1 MRRVVITGM
10 GIYSC
15 IGKNQDEVK
24 DSLFQGRSGI
34 GIDPA
39 RKEMGYFSALT
50 GLVERPDLKKLLDR
64 KKRHGLAEQG
74 EYAYMATLEAFRQAQ
89 IDEEFLLDHEVGIL
103 YGNDSS
109 AAPVIEAIDVIRAKK
124 NTAMV
129 GSGSIFQS
137 MNSTITMNLSVIF
150 HLKGINFTISGACAS
165 GSHAIGMAYMLIK
178 SGLQDC
184 ILCGGAQEVNPYSV
198 GSFDGLGAFSTR
210 EDEPEKASRPF
221 DKGRDGLVPS
231 GGGASL
237 VLESYE
243 SAVRRGA
250 TILAEVIGYGF
261 SSNGDHISVP
271 NVDGP
276 RRSLQMAINDAGIP
290 LEEIQYINAHA
301 TSTPVGDLN
310 EAKAIAEVFGNHRP
324 YVTSTKSQTGH
335 EMWMAGAS
343 EVIYSILMMNNGF
356 IAPNLQYSLN
366 RAILLIGIYAIST
379 NVMIAIMI
387 SQQENPREMMTAI
400 IGFIV
405 VILLLLASIMYK
417 YIMEASTRR
426 MFYYNLYKLGYS
438 YHQLLQIIRKEV
450 FSFYV
455 ILIGLPFVYTMIAL
469 IQSYIHEGIA
479 LDFIIVAVLT
489 KKIQEELS

>member
-64 KKRHGLAEQG
+64 KKRHSLAEQG

-250 TILAEVIGYGF
+250 TILAEV
-261 SSNGDHISVP
+261 
-271 NVDGP
+271 
-276 RRSLQMAINDAGIP
+276 RRSLQMAVKDAGIP
-290 LEEIQYINAHA
+290 LEEIAYINAHA

-356 IAPNLQYSLN
+356 IAPNLN
-366 RAILLIGIYAIST
+366 F
-379 NVMIAIMI
+379 
-387 SQQENPREMMTAI
+387 EEPD
-400 IGFIV
+400 
-405 VILLLLASIMYK
+405 
-417 YIMEASTRR
+417 EASALLNIPSRR
-426 MFYYNLYKLGYS
+426 IETEFDTFLSNSFGFGGTNSSL
-438 YHQLLQIIRKEV
+438 IIRKFKENN
-450 FSFYV
+450 
-455 ILIGLPFVYTMIAL
+455 
-469 IQSYIHEGIA
+469 
-479 LDFIIVAVLT
+479 
-489 KKIQEELS
+489 

>member
-1 MRRVVITGM
+1 M

-64 KKRHGLAEQG
+64 KKRHSLAEQG

-178 SGLQDC
+178 SGLQD
-184 ILCGGAQEVNPYSV
+184 L
-198 GSFDGLGAFSTR
+198 
-210 EDEPEKASRPF
+210 
-221 DKGRDGLVPS
+221 
-231 GGGASL
+231 SL
-237 VLESYE
+237 
-243 SAVRRGA
+243 
-250 TILAEVIGYGF
+250 I
-261 SSNGDHISVP
+261 HISEP
-271 NVDGP
+271 T
-276 RRSLQMAINDAGIP
+276 RRS
-290 LEEIQYINAHA
+290 
-301 TSTPVGDLN
+301 
-310 EAKAIAEVFGNHRP
+310 
-324 YVTSTKSQTGH
+324 
-335 EMWMAGAS
+335 
-343 EVIYSILMMNNGF
+343 
-356 IAPNLQYSLN
+356 
-366 RAILLIGIYAIST
+366 
-379 NVMIAIMI
+379 
-387 SQQENPREMMTAI
+387 
-400 IGFIV
+400 
-405 VILLLLASIMYK
+405 
-417 YIMEASTRR
+417 
-426 MFYYNLYKLGYS
+426 
-438 YHQLLQIIRKEV
+438 
-450 FSFYV
+450 
-455 ILIGLPFVYTMIAL
+455 
-469 IQSYIHEGIA
+469 
-479 LDFIIVAVLT
+479 
-489 KKIQEELS
+489 